1 MDYYSVTSS
10 EDEFR
15 AAICL
20 CGMRNCRGSF
30 LHYSER
36 DDLRQVLDTAGSTVY
51 LFGALTTSCAGLPL
65 DETAPAK
72 FKEYGILKFS
82 LGNNPPLWL
91 RTYIFQILKFL
102 EYERRVLPSALLRS
116 NFKSAQPMADY
127 SFLVADEEARI
138 VMESRLQAVVVSLSI
153 INQLLDRQPP
163 HLKEQCPLVRV
174 PTNEAIAT
182 VWEIMGTI
190 PNLLLVH
197 FSTNKAEITNLS
209 KGKTTRKQ
217 PKIKYD
223 CSPVVISTVESIQ
236 KLLRK
241 VPKTSVELTTNVL
254 NISNALNPLLRIVTN
269 KTR

>member
-65 DETAPAK
+65 DETAPDK
-72 FKEYGILKFS
+72 FKEYGILKFA
-82 LGNNPPLWL
+82 LGKNPPLWL

-116 NFKSAQPMADY
+116 NFKSPQPMADY

-153 INQLLDRQPP
+153 VNQLLDRQPP

-174 PTNEAIAT
+174 PTSEAIET
-182 VWEIMGTI
+182 VWEIVGTI

-197 FSTNKAEITNLS
+197 FSSNKAEIINSQIKTS
-209 KGKTTRKQ
+209 KKQ
-217 PKIKYD
+217 PKIKFD
-223 CSPVVISTVESIQ
+223 CPAIVKSVAESIQ
-236 KLLRK
+236 KLLKK
-241 VPKTSVELTTNVL
+241 VPKTSIELTAYVL
-254 NISNALNPLLRIVTN
+254 SISKSLSPILRLAN
-269 KTR
+269 SKTR